1 MIDLTKKYQTR
12 SGLPVRIY
20 AVDGGGICPVH
31 GAIKDDGGWYDDR
44 WRADGSYTDSG
55 AGDSRSLVIAKS
67 WRAWDASRD
76 MVPKRLMTKTKN
88 ALGGQCTDGITLV
101 YPGSLQ
107 FIFDNFVWLHEDGS
121 ETPCGVCE

>member
-1 MIDLTKKYQTR
+1 MIDITKKYQTR

-44 WRADGSYTDSG
+44 WRVGGSYTDG
-55 AGDSRSLVIAKS
+55 GVDDPRDLVIAKS
-67 WRAWDASRD
+67 WRAWKEGEGP
-76 MVPKRLMTKTKN
+76 VRLMYRNKTSADRVTLIGKVVDGESRLWYFRN
-88 ALGGQCTDGITLV
+88 AI
-101 YPGSLQ
+101 
-107 FIFDNFVWLHEDGS
+107 WLHEDGS

>member
-1 MIDLTKKYQTR
+1 MIGLTKKYQTR
-12 SGLPVRIY
+12 GGLPVRIY
-20 AVDGGGICPVH
+20 AVDGAFQLPHSGWTPTVWTKDGFSNLCGTKNKYDLIPV
-31 GAIKDDGGWYDDR
+31 
-44 WRADGSYTDSG
+44 
-55 AGDSRSLVIAKS
+55 KS
-67 WRAWDASRD
+67 WRAWDPSRD

-107 FIFDNFVWLHEDGS
+107 FIFDNFTWLHEDGS